1 MPKMGPMDYEL
12 DAVKLMQQMT
22 IKVKVVREREMRFR
36 IWLATRFILLA
47 GLVTGMGIEIKDME
61 DQNDT

>member
-1 MPKMGPMDYEL
+1 MARPIDYEL

-47 GLVTGMGIEIKDME
+47 GWVTGMGVEIKDLE
-61 DQNDT
+61 DQDGA